1 MPFGCRGRFK
11 VSEDVSEDVSGVD
24 AEVGVDEDVVVEDAE
39 EVAEEFESEELPVG
53 DGAES
58 LVDVVETCKAFRG
71 ALIARRWGNSDI
83 LPT

>member
-1 MPFGCRGRFK
+1 MPFGCRDRFE
-11 VSEDVSEDVSGVD
+11 VSEDVSEDVSVVD
-24 AEVGVDEDVVVEDAE
+24 AEVGMDEDVVVEDAE
-39 EVAEEFESEELPVG
+39 EVAEEFESEESPVG
-53 DGAES
+53 DVES

>member
-1 MPFGCRGRFK
+1 MPFGCRDRF
-11 VSEDVSEDVSGVD
+11 EVSEDVSGAD
-24 AEVGVDEDVVVEDAE
+24 AEVGLDEDVVVEDAE
-39 EVAEEFESEELPVG
+39 EVAEEFESEESPVG
-53 DGAES
+53 DVES

>member
-1 MPFGCRGRFK
+1 VPFGCRDRF
-11 VSEDVSEDVSGVD
+11 EVSEDVSGVD
-24 AEVGVDEDVVVEDAE
+24 AEVGLDEDVVVEDAE
-39 EVAEEFESEELPVG
+39 EVAEELPVG

>member
-1 MPFGCRGRFK
+1 VPFGCRDRF
-11 VSEDVSEDVSGVD
+11 EVSEDVSGVD

-39 EVAEEFESEELPVG
+39 EVAEAEEFESQELPVG
-53 DGAES
+53 DAES

-71 ALIARRWGNSDI
+71 VLIARRWGNSDI